1 MKKVMFICL
10 TMALIFA
17 PLVFA
22 GGGRQG
28 GSGASGAAAKLG
40 ETPVTVQ
47 FWNSWTGG
55 DGDTLVAIV
64 EEFNRTNPWKITIE
78 MDIVQGSTL
87 TQKLSTSLP
96 AGEAAELLLQ
106 GTDSRF
112 RYQEWLQPIN
122 DIWTNTDLKEA
133 DFMKNYLDLFKIG
146 NDLYGIPFQ
155 NSAMFLYWNKDLFS
169 RYGLDPDKPPMSV
182 EEWTAMAARLTDPV
196 NKVYGSGLFYKY
208 GGQINSIMQTL
219 GGLAITEPLPGKYK
233 VNFVGN
239 EGFRKYL
246 KWEKDLYDR
255 GINPLEENVD
265 PMFRSNQIGIMVN
278 GGWLAADARKGNVNF
293 EMAKIFDTDPKGSL
307 SGFVITSSAK
317 TPLLKQ
323 AAEKFIQ
330 WWYTGNDGRNLAR
343 TGNGRWAFEIGFTST
358 YLPLINSPE
367 YQANTRL
374 NNLTSSNVNGVLD
387 IQVPASFKGSID
399 SIIGALSEEVIFS
412 DARGDAAINRAIDTA
427 LANAQQDAEDVVIEY
442 HGAAALIR

>member
-1 MKKVMFICL
+1 MKKTMLVCLVVML
-10 TMALIFA
+10 GLASFA
-17 PLVFA
+17 FA
-22 GGGRQG
+22 GGKQG
-28 GSGASGAAAKLG
+28 GASSGGGKLG

-64 EEFNRTNPWKITIE
+64 DEFNKTNPWKISIE
-78 MDIVQGSTL
+78 MDIVAGGNL

-106 GTDSRF
+106 DTGNRF
-112 RYQEWLQPIN
+112 RYQEYLQPIN

-133 DFMKNYLDLFKIG
+133 DFMKNYLDLFRIG

-155 NSAMFLYWNKDLFS
+155 NSAMFMYWNKDLFV
-169 RYGLDPDKPPMSV
+169 RYGLDPNKPPMSV
-182 EEWTAMAARLTDPV
+182 EEWTAMAEKITDPA

-208 GGQINSIMQTL
+208 GGQINSVMQIL
-219 GGLAITEPLPGKYK
+219 GGLAITEPSPGKYK
-233 VNFVGN
+233 VNFAGN
-239 EGFRKYL
+239 EGFKKYL
-246 KWEKDLYDR
+246 RWEKDLYDR

-278 GGWLAADARKGNVNF
+278 GGWLAADARKSNVNF
-293 EMAKIFDTDPKGSL
+293 EMAKIFGVDPKGSL
-307 SGFVITSSAK
+307 AGFVITNSAR
-317 TPLLKQ
+317 TPLAKQ

-330 WWYTGNDGRNLAR
+330 WWYTGNDGKNPAK
-343 TGNGRWAFEIGFTST
+343 TGGGRWAIEIGFTST
-358 YLPLINSPE
+358 YLPLINSAE
-367 YQANTRL
+367 YQANARL
-374 NNLTSSNVNGVLD
+374 KSLTNTSASGVLD

-399 SIIGALSEEVIFS
+399 SIIGALSEEVVFS
-412 DARGDAAINRAIDTA
+412 DAKGEAAINRAIDIA

-442 HGAAALIR
+442 HGAAALVK